1 MSLINRIQLFLW
13 RQYLPWLQR
22 NGAEKGTP
30 HDYYSVFIQDT
41 TNTRYRYKTLQD
53 DQNTLVLSVL
63 LQETEVINCVKR
75 RIKGNG

>member
-22 NGAEKGTP
+22 NGAEKGPP

-41 TNTRYRYKTLQD
+41 TNTRYRFKTLQA
-53 DQNTLVLSVL
+53 DQNTLILSVL